1 MSWPIRVFAAA
12 LASVTVLTVAG
23 CDALPGR
30 PDVTKREVVPV
41 EVTAFDALY
50 RRNCAGCHGT
60 DGRLGAARPLND
72 PVYLALV
79 PADRLRTIIREGV
92 PGSSMPA
99 FGIGAGGELTD
110 AQVEALAQGML
121 ARWSRPETV
130 RGVTL
135 PPYGAPPG
143 ASDPGVQ
150 ERGAAVYVRACA
162 QCHGPGGRGGG
173 PFRGTDIEAELPVTL
188 EEVMRGGKRRITLPG
203 NRNLD
208 VTIPGQDLPDSI
220 QAFVVHVA
228 PNRGVGLQFIGASD
242 VFRAH
247 LEEYLGILSR

>member
-1 MSWPIRVFAAA
+1 VSWPIRVFAAA
-12 LASVTVLTVAG
+12 IASVTVLAVAG

-30 PDVTKREVVPV
+30 PDVTKREVVPA

-99 FGIGAGGELTD
+99 FGIGAGGELTE

-121 ARWSRPETV
+121 SRWSRPEAV
-130 RGVTL
+130 QGVTL

-143 ASDPGVQ
+143 ASDPGAQ
-150 ERGAAVYVRACA
+150 ERGAAVYAGACA
-162 QCHGPGGRGGG
+162 RCHGPDGRGGPKGG
-173 PFRGTDIEAELPVTL
+173 PIVGPAYLALVSDQSLRSTVIAGRADLGQPDWRDDVPGHPLTPEEITDVVTWLAAHREPV
-188 EEVMRGGKRRITLPG
+188 PG
-203 NRNLD
+203 RL
-208 VTIPGQDLPDSI
+208 VLGRESPGRQP
-220 QAFVVHVA
+220 
-228 PNRGVGLQFIGASD
+228 
-242 VFRAH
+242 
-247 LEEYLGILSR
+247 